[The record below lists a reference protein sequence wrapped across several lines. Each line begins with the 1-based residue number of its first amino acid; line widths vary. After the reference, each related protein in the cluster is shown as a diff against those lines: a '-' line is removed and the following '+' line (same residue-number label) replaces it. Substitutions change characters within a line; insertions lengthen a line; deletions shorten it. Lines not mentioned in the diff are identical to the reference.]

1 VSIKSKTRKSVIV
14 TITIAIILFTY
25 NTWDDY
31 QIRYRDSLRQVEIEN
46 VERMRFCR
54 KPQNGYKVYQCPKCG
69 TKKYVPFTCKSRLCT
84 SCGTKAANEWAE
96 IISHKLLKVQH
107 RHVVFTIPE
116 TLRELFM
123 NPDYQKIL
131 FQASKVTMENM
142 IKFSN
147 KRNKKKI
154 KLKIGMIDVLQTYG
168 ADMKKNPH
176 IHSIVT
182 EGGFDRNK
190 NWIHVD
196 FIPYKGWRKKW
207 QYELLTR
214 LKKEMP
220 RCRETNYFIDR
231 HFKKYPNGFVVY
243 GKRRFNKR
251 EGWSMARYIGKYVKH
266 PPIAESRII
275 AYDEKQVIFWYKDT
289 KTKKKITVT
298 MDKFEFIQL
307 LLSHVPDKNF
317 KVVRYFGIYSRR
329 GYKHRQTE
337 FSDEES
343 ELIIR
348 SWRDEIKRVFQYD
361 PLLCPN
367 CNTEMELIEICYEGS
382 ENYPTEDEPLS
393 GKPPPSNRNLAQRER
408 MQLILALIRENQN
421 RDGANIELVISKA
434 TEQGIDIDQILN
446 DIEYLKSRGDIYE
459 YRTGKIRST
468 L

>member
-1 VSIKSKTRKSVIV
+1 MSTKTKARKSVTITV
-14 TITIAIILFTY
+14 TIALILFSC

-31 QIRYRDSLRQVEIEN
+31 KIKYRDSLRQVEIEN
-46 VERMRFCR
+46 VERMRLCR
-54 KPQNGYKVYQCPKCG
+54 TPQNGYRVYQCPKCG
-69 TKKYVPFTCKSRLCT
+69 SKKYVPFTCKSRLCT

-96 IISHKLLKVQH
+96 KINHKLLKVPH

-116 TLRELFM
+116 TLREIFM
-123 NPDYQKIL
+123 DPDYQKIL
-131 FQASKVTMENM
+131 FQASKVTMEDM

-147 KRNKKKI
+147 KESKKKI
-154 KLKIGMIDVLQTYG
+154 KLKIGMIGVLQTYG

-176 IHSIVT
+176 VHSIVT

-190 NWIHVD
+190 NWIHVE

-220 RCRETNYFIDR
+220 RCRETNNFINH
-231 HFKKYPNGFVVY
+231 HFTKYPNGFVIY

-298 MDKFEFIQL
+298 MDKFEFIQII
-307 LLSHVPDKNF
+307 LSHIPKKNF
-317 KVVRYFGIYSRR
+317 KIVRYFGIYSRR

-343 ELIIR
+343 KLIIR

-367 CNTEMELIEICYEGS
+367 CNTEMELVEICYEGS
-382 ENYPTEDEPLS
+382 ENYPTDDETFS
-393 GKPPPSNRNLAQRER
+393 CKPPPSNRNLSQQER
-408 MQLILALIRENQN
+408 MQLIIALIRKNQN
-421 RDGANIELVISKA
+421 GGGANIEVVISEA
-434 TEQGIDIDQILN
+434 TDRGIYREQILN
-446 DIEYLKSRGDIYE
+446 DIQHLEFKGYIYE
-459 YRTGKIRST
+459 PKTGEIKST
-468 L
+468 F